1 MAVDAK
7 AVSTDKKR
15 YNIRISG
22 LGGQG
27 VVTSAHILGA
37 AMDNAGKYASL
48 VPFFGS
54 EKRMAPVEAYVRA
67 SSQPIYEVGEVVY
80 PDIIMIY
87 HPQVVTH
94 GKSYTMPFY
103 TGLKPNSL
111 IIINSD
117 VDILDEEDKEV
128 LNRLNAKV
136 VQFEATELAIKIAG
150 TELATNM
157 AMMGM
162 VLGIM
167 DLVSEENIEAAV
179 RERFLGNSFVA
190 SGGTASLDSAIEKKF
205 KKKEELLSKNMEVI
219 NKTFDL
225 ARSINM
231 DTDNLII
238 KLDI

>member
-1 MAVDAK
+1 MAE
-7 AVSTDKKR
+7 KKR

-27 VVTSAHILGA
+27 VVTTAHILGS

-67 SSQPIYEVGEVVY
+67 STDPIYEVGEVVY

-87 HPQVVTH
+87 HAQVVTH

-111 IIINSD
+111 IIINTDAD
-117 VDILDEEDKEV
+117 VLQEEDIKV
-128 LNRLNAKV
+128 LNELNAKV
-136 VQFEATELAIKIAG
+136 VQFDATELALKIAG

-162 VLGIM
+162 LLGLTK
-167 DLVSEENIEAAV
+167 LVTEENIEAAV
-179 RERFLGNSFVA
+179 KERFLGSSFVA
-190 SGGTASLDSAIEKKF
+190 SGGTAALDSAIEKKF
-205 KKKEELLSKNMEVI
+205 KKKEQLLAKNMEVI
-219 NKTFDL
+219 NKTFEMADSVDL
-225 ARSINM
+225 T
-231 DTDNLII
+231 TDDLIVQF
-238 KLDI
+238 DV

>member
-1 MAVDAK
+1 MA
-7 AVSTDKKR
+7 TDKKR

-27 VVTSAHILGA
+27 VVTTAHILGST
-37 AMDNAGKYASL
+37 MDNAGKYASL

-67 SSQPIYEVGEVVY
+67 SSEPIYEVGEVVY

-87 HPQVVTH
+87 HSQVVTH

-117 VDILDEEDKEV
+117 INVLDEDDKKV
-128 LNRLNAKV
+128 LKDLNTTV
-136 VQFEATELAIKIAG
+136 VQFDATKLAQKIAG

-162 VLGIM
+162 LLGLTK
-167 DLVSEENIEAAV
+167 LVTEDNIEKAV

-190 SGGTASLDSAIEKKF
+190 SGGTAALDSAIEKKF
-205 KKKEELLSKNMEVI
+205 KKKEQLLEANMNVI
-219 NKTFDL
+219 KWTFEMSNKIDL
-225 ARSINM
+225 TSG
-231 DTDNLII
+231 DLITQI
-238 KLDI
+238 DV

>member
-1 MAVDAK
+1 M
-7 AVSTDKKR
+7 SEGRKKQAR

-27 VVTSAHILGA
+27 VVTTAHILGA
-37 AMDNAGKYASL
+37 TLDNAGKYASL

-67 SSQPIYEVGEVVY
+67 SAEPIFEVGEVVY

-87 HPQVVTH
+87 HSQVVTH

-111 IIINSD
+111 IIMNTDFD
-117 VDILDEEDKEV
+117 VLTEEDKQV
-128 LNRLNAKV
+128 LADLKTTVIQFNAT
-136 VQFEATELAIKIAG
+136 QLAMDIAG

-167 DLVSEENIEAAV
+167 RLVTEKDIEAAV
-179 RERFLGNSFVA
+179 RERFLGTSFIA
-190 SGGTASLDSAIEKKF
+190 SGGTAALDSAIEKKF
-205 KKKEELLSKNMEVI
+205 KKKEQLLEANMNVI
-219 NKTFDL
+219 NKTFEMAKTVDV
-225 ARSINM
+225 SG
-231 DTDNLII
+231 THLIVQ
-238 KLDI
+238 L

>member
-1 MAVDAK
+1 MAE
-7 AVSTDKKR
+7 KKKIER

-27 VVTSAHILGA
+27 VVTTAHILGA

-67 SSQPIYEVGEVVY
+67 STEPIYEVGEVIY

-87 HPQVVTH
+87 HSQVVTH

-111 IIINSD
+111 IIINTDKD
-117 VDILDEEDKEV
+117 VLFPEDVEV
-128 LNRLNAKV
+128 LKKLNATV
-136 VQFEATELAIKIAG
+136 VQFDATALAMKIAG

-162 VLGIM
+162 VLGLTK
-167 DLVSEENIEAAV
+167 LVNEENIEAAV

-190 SGGTASLDSAIEKKF
+190 SGGTAALDSAIEKKF
-205 KKKEELLSKNMEVI
+205 KKKEDLLAKNMEVI
-219 NKTFDL
+219 NATFKMADEV
-225 ARSINM
+225 NM
-231 DTDNLII
+231 DTDETII
-238 KLDI
+238 QFDV

>member
-1 MAVDAK
+1 MAEK
-7 AVSTDKKR
+7 QKTER

-27 VVTSAHILGA
+27 VVTTAHILGST
-37 AMDNAGKYASL
+37 MDNAGKYASL

-67 SSQPIYEVGEVVY
+67 SSAPIYEVGEVVY

-87 HPQVVTH
+87 HSQVVTH

-111 IIINSD
+111 IIINTDFD
-117 VDILDEEDKEV
+117 VLTEDDEKV
-128 LNRLNAKV
+128 LNDLNATV
-136 VQFEATELAIKIAG
+136 VQFDATNLAKKIAG

-162 VLGIM
+162 LLGLTK
-167 DLVSEENIEAAV
+167 LVTTDNIEKAV
-179 RERFLGNSFVA
+179 RERFLGTSFIA
-190 SGGTASLDSAIEKKF
+190 SGGTAMLDSAIEKKF
-205 KKKEELLSKNMEVI
+205 KKKEQLLAANMDVI
-219 NKTFDL
+219 TKTFEMADSVDITGSDL
-225 ARSINM
+225 IVR
-231 DTDNLII
+231 
-238 KLDI
+238 LDV

>member
-1 MAVDAK
+1 MAE
-7 AVSTDKKR
+7 KKKIER

-27 VVTSAHILGA
+27 VVTTAHILGA

-67 SSQPIYEVGEVVY
+67 STEPIYEVGEVIY

-87 HPQVVTH
+87 HSQVVTH

-111 IIINSD
+111 IIINTDRD
-117 VDILDEEDKEV
+117 VLFPEDVQV
-128 LNRLNAKV
+128 LKDLNATV
-136 VQFEATELAIKIAG
+136 VQFDATALAMKIAG

-162 VLGIM
+162 VLGLTK
-167 DLVSEENIEAAV
+167 LVNEENIEAAV

-190 SGGTASLDSAIEKKF
+190 SGGTAALDSAIEKKF
-205 KKKEELLSKNMEVI
+205 KKKEDLLAKNMEVI
-219 NKTFDL
+219 NATFKMADEV
-225 ARSINM
+225 NM
-231 DTDNLII
+231 DTDETII
-238 KLDI
+238 QFDV

>member
-1 MAVDAK
+1 MA
-7 AVSTDKKR
+7 TDKKR

-27 VVTSAHILGA
+27 VVTTAHILGST
-37 AMDNAGKYASL
+37 MDNAGKYASL

-67 SSQPIYEVGEVVY
+67 SSEPIYEVGEVVY

-87 HPQVVTH
+87 HSQVVTH

-117 VDILDEEDKEV
+117 INV
-128 LNRLNAKV
+128 LNEDDKKVLSDLNAHV
-136 VQFEATELAIKIAG
+136 VQFNATELAQKIAG

-162 VLGIM
+162 LLGLTK
-167 DLVSEENIEAAV
+167 LVTEENIEKAV

-190 SGGTASLDSAIEKKF
+190 SGGTAMLDSAIEKKF
-205 KKKEELLSKNMEVI
+205 KKKEQLLEANMNVI
-219 NKTFDL
+219 KWTFEMANKIDL
-225 ARSINM
+225 TKG
-231 DTDNLII
+231 DLITQI
-238 KLDI
+238 DV

>member
-1 MAVDAK
+1 MA
-7 AVSTDKKR
+7 TDKKR

-27 VVTSAHILGA
+27 VVTTAHILGST
-37 AMDNAGKYASL
+37 MDNAGKYASL

-67 SSQPIYEVGEVVY
+67 SSEPIYEVGEVVY
-80 PDIIMIY
+80 PDIILIY
-87 HPQVVTH
+87 HSQVVTH

-111 IIINSD
+111 VIINTEA
-117 VDILDEEDKEV
+117 DILDEEDIIVLKE
-128 LNRLNAKV
+128 LNAKV
-136 VQFEATELAIKIAG
+136 IQFDATKLALDTAG

-162 VLGIM
+162 LLGLTK
-167 DLVSEENIEAAV
+167 LVTEDNIEKAV
-179 RERFLGNSFVA
+179 RERFLGTSFVS
-190 SGGTASLDSAIEKKF
+190 SGGTAMLDSAIEKKF

-219 NKTFDL
+219 NKTFVMANDVD
-225 ARSINM
+225 M
-231 DTDNLII
+231 TTDELIVRF
-238 KLDI
+238 DV

>member
-1 MAVDAK
+1 MA
-7 AVSTDKKR
+7 TEKKR

-27 VVTSAHILGA
+27 VVTTAHILGSTL
-37 AMDNAGKYASL
+37 DNAGKYASL

-67 SSQPIYEVGEVVY
+67 SSEPIYEVGEVVY

-87 HPQVVTH
+87 HSQVVTH

-111 IIINSD
+111 IIMNTD
-117 VDILDEEDKEV
+117 RNVLEPEDLQV
-128 LNRLNAKV
+128 LKDLNAKV
-136 VQFEATELAIKIAG
+136 IQFDATALAIKIAG

-162 VLGIM
+162 LLGLTK
-167 DLVSEENIEAAV
+167 LVTTEHIEAAV
-179 RERFLGNSFVA
+179 KERFLGNSFVA
-190 SGGTASLDSAIEKKF
+190 SGGTAMLDSAIEKKF
-205 KKKEELLSKNMEVI
+205 KKKEELLEKNMDVI
-219 NKTFDL
+219 NQTFKMADEVD
-225 ARSINM
+225 M
-231 DTDNLII
+231 TTDETIVQFEV
-238 KLDI
+238 

>member
-1 MAVDAK
+1 MAEK
-7 AVSTDKKR
+7 QR

-27 VVTSAHILGA
+27 VVTTAHILGST
-37 AMDNAGKYASL
+37 MDNAGKYASL

-67 SSQPIYEVGEVVY
+67 SSEPIYEVGEVVY

-87 HPQVVTH
+87 HSQVVTH

-111 IIINSD
+111 IIINTDRD
-117 VDILDEEDKEV
+117 VLEPEDMKV
-128 LNRLNAKV
+128 LRDLNAKV
-136 VQFEATELAIKIAG
+136 VQFDATDLALQIAG

-162 VLGIM
+162 LLGLTK
-167 DLVSEENIEAAV
+167 LVTEANIEKAV
-179 RERFLGNSFVA
+179 RERFLGTSFVA
-190 SGGTASLDSAIEKKF
+190 SGGTAALDSAIEKKF
-205 KKKEELLSKNMEVI
+205 KKKEELLQKNMDVI
-219 NKTFDL
+219 NKTFEL
-225 ARSINM
+225 ANSINL
-231 DTDNLII
+231 DTDELIINLIQ
-238 KLDI
+238 KD

>member
-1 MAVDAK
+1 MAE
-7 AVSTDKKR
+7 KKKVER

-27 VVTSAHILGA
+27 VVTTAHILGTT
-37 AMDNAGKYASL
+37 MDNAGKYASL

-87 HPQVVTH
+87 HSQVVTH

-111 IIINSD
+111 IIINTDRD
-117 VDILDEEDKEV
+117 VLVEDDLVV
-128 LNRLNAKV
+128 LKDLNAKV
-136 VQFEATELAIKIAG
+136 VQFDATALAMKIAG

-162 VLGIM
+162 LLGLTK
-167 DLVSEENIEAAV
+167 LVNEDHIERAV

-190 SGGTASLDSAIEKKF
+190 SGGTAALDSAIEKKF
-205 KKKEELLSKNMEVI
+205 KKKEDLLAKNMEVI
-219 NKTFDL
+219 NETFKLADQVDL
-225 ARSINM
+225 T
-231 DTDNLII
+231 TDDLII
-238 KLDI
+238 QFDV

>member
-1 MAVDAK
+1 M
-7 AVSTDKKR
+7 SETIEHKR

-27 VVTSAHILGA
+27 VVTTAHILGSCL
-37 AMDNAGKYASL
+37 DNAGKYASL

-67 SSQPIYEVGEVVY
+67 STQPIYEVGEVIY

-87 HPQVVTH
+87 HSQVVTH

-111 IIINSD
+111 IIINTDFD
-117 VDILDEEDKEV
+117 VLTEEDEEI
-128 LNRLNAKV
+128 LNALNTTV
-136 VQFEATELAIKIAG
+136 VQFDANGLAKKIAG

-162 VLGIM
+162 LLGLTG
-167 DLVSEENIEAAV
+167 LVTTEHIEAAV

-190 SGGTASLDSAIEKKF
+190 SGGTAMLDSAIEKKF
-205 KKKEELLSKNMEVI
+205 KKKEQLLEANMNVI
-219 NKTFDL
+219 KHTF
-225 ARSINM
+225 AM
-231 DTDNLII
+231 ADTV
-238 KLDI
+238 DITG

>member
-1 MAVDAK
+1 MAAK
-7 AVSTDKKR
+7 ER

-27 VVTSAHILGA
+27 VVTTAHILGA

-67 SSQPIYEVGEVVY
+67 SSEEIYEVGEVIY
-80 PDIIMIY
+80 PDIILIY
-87 HPQVVTH
+87 HSQVVTH

-111 IIINSD
+111 IIINTAFD
-117 VDILDEEDKEV
+117 VLTEDDMKV
-128 LNRLNAKV
+128 LNDLNATV
-136 VQFEATELAIKIAG
+136 VQFDATQLAMNIAG

-162 VLGIM
+162 LFGLTK
-167 DLVSEENIEAAV
+167 LVTTDNIEVAV

-190 SGGTASLDSAIEKKF
+190 SGGTAALDSAIEKKF
-205 KKKEELLSKNMEVI
+205 KKKEQLLAANMNVITDTFKLADQVDISGSELIVRLKV
-219 NKTFDL
+219 
-225 ARSINM
+225 
-231 DTDNLII
+231 
-238 KLDI
+238 

>member
-1 MAVDAK
+1 MA
-7 AVSTDKKR
+7 DKKR

-27 VVTSAHILGA
+27 VVTTAHILGA
-37 AMDNAGKYASL
+37 SMDNAGKYASL

-67 SSQPIYEVGEVVY
+67 SSEPIYEVGEVVY

-87 HPQVVTH
+87 HAQVVTH

-111 IIINSD
+111 IIINTDRD
-117 VDILDEEDKEV
+117 VLEPEDLLV
-128 LNRLNAKV
+128 LEKLNAKV
-136 VQFEATELAIKIAG
+136 VQFDATALALKIAG

-162 VLGIM
+162 ILGLTK
-167 DLVSEENIEAAV
+167 LVNEDNIEAAV
-179 RERFLGNSFVA
+179 KERFLGNSFVA
-190 SGGTASLDSAIEKKF
+190 SGGTAALDSAIEKKF
-205 KKKEELLSKNMEVI
+205 KKKEELLAKNMEVI
-219 NKTFDL
+219 YKTFEMADQVDMNTDDL
-225 ARSINM
+225 VVQFEV
-231 DTDNLII
+231 
-238 KLDI
+238 

>member
-1 MAVDAK
+1 M
-7 AVSTDKKR
+7 SQTTDTKR

-37 AMDNAGKYASL
+37 TMDNAGKYASL

-67 SSQPIYEVGEVVY
+67 SSQPIFEVGEVVY

-117 VDILDEEDKEV
+117 INVLDEEDRATLEK
-128 LNRLNAKV
+128 LNTKV

-167 DLVSEENIEAAV
+167 DLVTIDDIERAV

-190 SGGTASLDSAIEKKF
+190 SGGTAALDSAIEKKF
-205 KKKEELLSKNMEVI
+205 KKKEELLAKNMDVI
-219 NKTFDL
+219 SQTFEMAKKIDL
-225 ARSINM
+225 N
-231 DTDNLII
+231 DGKLIT
-238 KLDI
+238 KFDI

>member
-1 MAVDAK
+1 MAV
-7 AVSTDKKR
+7 DKKR
-15 YNIRISG
+15 YNMRISG

-27 VVTSAHILGA
+27 VVTSAHILGS
-37 AMDNAGKYASL
+37 AMDNAGKFASL

-67 SSQPIYEVGEVVY
+67 SSEPIYEVGEVVY

-87 HPQVVTH
+87 HSQVVTH

-103 TGLKPNSL
+103 MGLKPNSL
-111 IIINSD
+111 VIINSD
-117 VDILDEEDKEV
+117 VDVLDKEDKIV

-136 VQFEATELAIKIAG
+136 VQFDATALALKIAG

-162 VLGIM
+162 VLGLTK
-167 DLVSEENIEAAV
+167 LVTEDNIEKAV

-205 KKKEELLSKNMEVI
+205 KKKEELLAKNMEVI
-219 NKTFDL
+219 NATFEMAD
-225 ARSINM
+225 SINLE
-231 DTDNLII
+231 TEELVI
-238 KLDI
+238 KLDV